1 MKLFKP
7 RSPLALSRAV
17 GLHRHLA
24 RLVRDTRATALV
36 LMAVGMLALSTATGV
51 GVDFARGLNFKS
63 DLQGAVD
70 AAAIAGASL
79 YLNNGYASA
88 ATVAANNYMTKA
100 EPQLPTN
107 NGITATISVSSTAPW

>member
-79 YLNNGYASA
+79 YLNNGYSSEASA
-88 ATVAANNYMTKA
+88 AATNYFSKAAATLPINN
-100 EPQLPTN
+100 
-107 NGITATISVSSTAPW
+107 